1 MKVHRLPAMM
11 AGVAFLGL
19 CYGPLSATD
28 AFAQARPYKFG
39 VAVDLTGKF
48 TSYGRP
54 AKEGVDFAIAKWRK
68 FKGGK
73 VAGRPLEVIMKDTQ
87 SGAQPT
93 ISAFMEF
100 IQSDKIDILMGP
112 TASGL
117 VASAVPIWKQA
128 ADRPIWVEPGGTS
141 LKVQELIG
149 DDEYFFHTHGWSTSY
164 TSAVAKALVKL
175 VEPDQ
180 RKVGLIYSDGAYGRS
195 ILPEVKRYFADAK
208 IPVSGEEL
216 MREGATDLTAPIA
229 KLRQTKPDVVFA
241 LVQTDDAIQL
251 TKQLYQRKFGAAV
264 QIGLAQV
271 PLKEWQDAVG
281 PAQNCWIGTVA
292 WLPDLTYP
300 ADKREPAFFP
310 SAADWEADFKKTY
323 GHDAEYIA
331 VDHYVSV
338 ILALLAADQVGGEAK
353 RDDVKARLALSDYD
367 TPFGAAK
374 FAPMGATKYQAFGDM
389 LVFQRQKRGLQFENV
404 VVYPDNIAAGKLEK
418 CP

>member
-1 MKVHRLPAMM
+1 MKVHRLRPMM
-11 AGVAFLGL
+11 AGVALLGL
-19 CYGPLSATD
+19 CYGPFSASG

-54 AKEGVDFAIAKWRK
+54 AKEGVDFAIAKWRQL
-68 FKGGK
+68 KGDK

-164 TSAVAKALVKL
+164 SSAVAKALVKL

-195 ILPEVKRYFADAK
+195 ILPEAKSYFADAK

-229 KLRQTKPDVVFA
+229 KLKQTKPDIVFA

-251 TKQLYQRKFGAAV
+251 TKQLYQRKFGAA
-264 QIGLAQV
+264 
-271 PLKEWQDAVG
+271 
-281 PAQNCWIGTVA
+281 QNCWIGPVA
-292 WLPDLTYP
+292 WLPGLTYP

-374 FAPMGATKYQAFGDM
+374 FSPTGTTKYQAFGDM